1 MYGTFYGCVCLCYTQ
16 GVLTRGRQ
24 GNASSDEALKYESL
38 IVPMAEAGLHY
49 AASSHKISKVAPFHL
64 SPKAQKVLEGVT
76 SFIDER
82 IIPAEKVQVNY
93 SCADNHPVSAC

>member
-1 MYGTFYGCVCLCYTQ
+1 
-16 GVLTRGRQ
+16 
-24 GNASSDEALKYESL
+24 
-38 IVPMAEAGLHY
+38 MAEAGLHY